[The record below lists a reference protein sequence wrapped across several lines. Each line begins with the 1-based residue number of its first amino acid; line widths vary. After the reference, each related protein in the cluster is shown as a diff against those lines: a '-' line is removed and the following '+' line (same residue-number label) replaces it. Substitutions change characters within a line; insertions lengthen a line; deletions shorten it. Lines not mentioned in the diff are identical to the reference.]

1 MVGIT
6 HCAALSGVEGLLL
19 TVEADASEGFPQ
31 FEMVGLLSSEV
42 KEARERVRTAISNS
56 GFELPVMKYTI
67 NLSPADIRKAGN
79 YYDLPIA
86 MAVLASVRLVD
97 RAKIA
102 SYFIFGELSLE
113 GNLRPVSGTLSFV
126 IAARKNGFTKC
137 IVPMENAKEAALID
151 GMEIF
156 GFSTLEECVKF
167 FEDGELADAYVPDPQ
182 DYLPEKGET
191 TLDFSEIVG
200 QENLKRA
207 AGSDIL
213 RPKFAVMN
221 PELTMSLPMY
231 QTACGITDMFAHLC
245 ERYFSPTRDVA
256 LSDNLC
262 EAIMRTVVEEGVKVM
277 ANPSDYQA
285 RANIMWA
292 GTLAHNDVCGAGRVQ
307 DWASHGIEHELSA
320 LYDCAHGAGLAVV
333 MPAWMT
339 FVHGADDARFARFA
353 RNVFDAGLDET
364 DAKAA
369 LDGIAAFRRWLKSL
383 GMPLN
388 FAELGAREEDIPLL
402 VKTLNL
408 NGNTLG
414 AFKPLTSDDVA
425 AIYRLCL

>member
-1 MVGIT
+1 VDFLLAVGGGSVIDSAKGIAIGAANGGEWRT
-6 HCAALSGVEGLLL
+6 YYVGREVKVRPTIPAALPVGVVL
-19 TVEADASEGFPQ
+19 TIAAAGSEAS
-31 FEMVGLLSSEV
+31 
-42 KEARERVRTAISNS
+42 TNS
-56 GFELPVMKYTI
+56 II
-67 NLSPADIRKAGN
+67 NLEP
-79 YYDLPIA
+79 
-86 MAVLASVRLVD
+86 
-97 RAKIA
+97 
-102 SYFIFGELSLE
+102 
-113 GNLRPVSGTLSFV
+113 
-126 IAARKNGFTKC
+126 
-137 IVPMENAKEAALID
+137 
-151 GMEIF
+151 
-156 GFSTLEECVKF
+156 
-167 FEDGELADAYVPDPQ
+167 
-182 DYLPEKGET
+182 
-191 TLDFSEIVG
+191 
-200 QENLKRA
+200 ENLKRG
-207 AGSDIL
+207 AGGDIL

-221 PELTMSLPMY
+221 PELTMSLPAY

-262 EAIMRTVVEEGVKVM
+262 EAVMRTVVEEGLKVM
-277 ANPSDYQA
+277 ANPFDYQA

-292 GTLAHNDVCGAGRVQ
+292 GTLAHNDICGAGRVQ

-353 RNVFDAGLDET
+353 RNVFGVGLGET
-364 DAKAA
+364 DDKAA
-369 LDGIAAFRRWLKSL
+369 LDGIAAFRSWLKSL
-383 GMPLN
+383 GMPLT

-414 AFKPLTSDDVA
+414 GFKPLTADDVA